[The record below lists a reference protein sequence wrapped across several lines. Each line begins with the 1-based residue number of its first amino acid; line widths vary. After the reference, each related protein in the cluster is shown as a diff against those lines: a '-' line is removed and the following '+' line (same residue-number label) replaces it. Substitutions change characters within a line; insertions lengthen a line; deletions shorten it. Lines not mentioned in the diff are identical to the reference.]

1 MGQRFILI
9 NNPIQTIR
17 IIMFKTIKVISSVL
31 LMSLTGCADVEKEDD
46 DHHDHNHGLPTT
58 AILTFTDAGGA
69 ESSFTWVRIDE
80 HDEAVVD
87 TVVLAV
93 EDGPYTLSVEIWN
106 EAEDPAEDITPEILQ
121 YDDEHQFFFTGDAVV
136 GPATGDNADALIDHA
151 YADEDANG
159 LPLGLDNTAD
169 AIAAGEGSMDVMLR
183 HLPPENG
190 QAVKVEGMAATV
202 AEEGF
207 SGIGGDIDI
216 DVTFPVLV
224 E

>member
-1 MGQRFILI
+1 
-9 NNPIQTIR
+9 
-17 IIMFKTIKVISSVL
+17 MFKNIKTIPSILVL
-31 LMSLTGCADVEKEDD
+31 GMIGCSDVEKEDD
-46 DHHDHNHGLPTT
+46 HHHDHNHGLPTT

-93 EDGPYTLSVEIWN
+93 EDGPYTLSVEVWN

-151 YADEDANG
+151 YADEDADG
-159 LPLGLDNTAD
+159 LPVGLDNTAD

-190 QAVKVEGMAATV
+190 QAVKVEGLAATV

>member
-1 MGQRFILI
+1 
-9 NNPIQTIR
+9 
-17 IIMFKTIKVISSVL
+17 MFKSIKVISSVL
-31 LMSLTGCADVEKEDD
+31 LLSLTGCADVEKEDD
-46 DHHDHNHGLPTT
+46 HHHDHNHGLPTT
-58 AILTFTDAGGA
+58 AILTFTGADGA

-80 HDEAVVD
+80 HDEATAD

-93 EDGPYTLSVEIWN
+93 EDGPYTLSVEVWN

-136 GPATGDNADALIDHA
+136 GPATGDNADALIEHA
-151 YADEDANG
+151 YADTDGNG
-159 LPLGLDNTAD
+159 LPVGLDNTVD
-169 AIAAGEGSMDVMLR
+169 AIAAGEGSLDVMLR

-190 QAVKVEGMAATV
+190 QAVKVEGLAGTV

-216 DVTFPVLV
+216 DVTFTVLV